1 MKSNNSHSLDSNILQ
16 QVTFEQDNLPTKA
29 TSHQNPQ
36 TFPIPTIQHPLSVW
50 CAALSNLAPLVHRRV
65 EGIPFHVRASQATP
79 AVCIKKLTI
88 GSALWIQIALVC
100 VIVYMCSSRTSCV
113 SLKPEA
119 WSLKP
124 LSFSSDTP
132 AFVSCVTQAQLPAS
146 TSTINSHKFI
156 LIRPGLF
163 ICFCFLIEN

>member
-16 QVTFEQDNLPTKA
+16 QVTFVQDNLPTKA
-29 TSHQNPQ
+29 TSHHNPQ

-50 CAALSNLAPLVHRRV
+50 CAALSNLAPLVHRHV

-79 AVCIKKLTI
+79 AVCIKKLII

-119 WSLKP
+119 WSMKPEAWSLKHEATV
-124 LSFSSDTP
+124 L
-132 AFVSCVTQAQLPAS
+132 FVGHASLCFMRHPGPAS
-146 TSTINSHKFI
+146 SFNFDNQLT
-156 LIRPGLF
+156 
-163 ICFCFLIEN
+163 

>member
-16 QVTFEQDNLPTKA
+16 QVTFVQDNLPTKA
-29 TSHQNPQ
+29 TSHHNPQ

-79 AVCIKKLTI
+79 AVCIKKLII

-100 VIVYMCSSRTSCV
+100 VIVYMCSSRTCV

-119 WSLKP
+119 
-124 LSFSSDTP
+124 SDTP
-132 AFVSCVTQAQLPAS
+132 AFVSCVTQAQRPAS
-146 TSTINSHKFI
+146 TSTINSLKFI
-156 LIRPGLF
+156 LIRPSLF